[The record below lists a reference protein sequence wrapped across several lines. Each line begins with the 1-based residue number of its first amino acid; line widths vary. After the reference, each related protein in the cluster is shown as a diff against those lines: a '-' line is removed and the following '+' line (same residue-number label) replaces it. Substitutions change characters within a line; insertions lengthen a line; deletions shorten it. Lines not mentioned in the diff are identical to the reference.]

1 MAFYI
6 NAKPTQVSATPT
18 KAQCVHNA
26 TNVSCKK
33 CELLVKGPVFTYFT
47 NYSAALIATAT
58 RADKVAVVWRPL
70 AASTIEERAD
80 CFPGGRL

>member
-6 NAKPTQVSATPT
+6 NAKQTQVSATPT

-33 CELLVKGPVFTYFT
+33 CELLVKYVKNAKANSRSQQLSLEHVFSNTKR
-47 NYSAALIATAT
+47 
-58 RADKVAVVWRPL
+58 RASSDWLDDGLAVFQHIQ
-70 AASTIEERAD
+70 AHN
-80 CFPGGRL
+80 